1 MLHIFFTVSSPWQIF
16 SPASELKTFSP
27 RKNLFFLPPRRLN
40 ERNLE
45 CEIEREGSEQ
55 REATQQHIKIQS
67 FLLCKHPQTVLTK
80 KQDLSKSPESLAEKE
95 ILSRCQIKSCDH
107 RPKCY
112 IISPLTVVGLI
123 FLSVMIIPAYKIWI

>member
-1 MLHIFFTVSSPWQIF
+1 MSRERQHNNI
-16 SPASELKTFSP
+16 LKYKLSYFVNN
-27 RKNLFFLPPRRLN
+27 RRQFL
-40 ERNLE
+40 
-45 CEIEREGSEQ
+45 Q
-55 REATQQHIKIQS
+55 
-67 FLLCKHPQTVLTK
+67 K